1 MDLAKYLHLL
11 KIIKQCDVFA
21 PQHIGKN
28 DILIGGGKIIAY
40 ENEISPGSKFTSNV
54 EYINAPWAIIFIS
67 SPVIGTL

>member
-28 DILIGGGKIIAY
+28 DILIGGGKIIA
-40 ENEISPGSKFTSNV
+40 K
-54 EYINAPWAIIFIS
+54 
-67 SPVIGTL
+67 GTPEEVANNDKSHTGRYLKKVLRRK